1 MIVVGEVKESKMP
14 AVAGEDMPTGLGQ
27 GRPSGAAMCSLD
39 VLWAHTHQP
48 RGGGDISVSS
58 GEGPSMEDQVK
69 TDITRW
75 ACVSGVLG
83 ILAASEGLPGPALE
97 EGAEASSTE
106 KVCVLAS
113 WLRKDGH
120 QLQFCAWA
128 RKRRGRGPCAPSPS
142 SHPRT
147 TCSLDKVSHS
157 PRPGVSPFLMDF
169 QTPVITDNV
178 TFVAW

>member
-1 MIVVGEVKESKMP
+1 MTVVGEVKESKMP

-39 VLWAHTHQP
+39 VLWAQTHQP

-106 KVCVLAS
+106 KVVS
-113 WLRKDGH
+113 WPAG
-120 QLQFCAWA
+120 F
-128 RKRRGRGPCAPSPS
+128 GRMGISCNSAPGPGRDEAEAPVR
-142 SHPRT
+142 PR
-147 TCSLDKVSHS
+147 LPLILGPPAVWIK
-157 PRPGVSPFLMDF
+157 
-169 QTPVITDNV
+169 
-178 TFVAW
+178 